1 MSPRSTIGDVLV
13 EATRVLDRVK
23 VADARREAMAIWAAL
38 ARVKPGQLWLQR
50 GEDAPLPVL
59 ARFRAA
65 LERRVRGEPLPYV
78 LGVAGFRTIEVS
90 VDRRVLIP
98 RPETEGLV
106 DRVLA
111 WGAER
116 KDPKERWG
124 TAADVGTGSGCIAL
138 SLAVEGRFDR
148 VIATDSSAD
157 ALEVATG
164 NARRVA
170 PNPPVDLRLGPAL
183 EPLCEEVLDVVVS
196 NPPYLTEG
204 EHALLDPAVKDYEPR
219 EALVS
224 HPDGMKHTI
233 QLLEQSQALL
243 ADGGLLAVE
252 IDSTRADMT
261 LDLARQSGWIGARVE
276 ADLFGRPRYLLATK
290 EF

>member
-1 MSPRSTIGDVLV
+1 
-13 EATRVLDRVK
+13 
-23 VADARREAMAIWAAL
+23 
-38 ARVKPGQLWLQR
+38 
-50 GEDAPLPVL
+50 
-59 ARFRAA
+59 
-65 LERRVRGEPLPYV
+65 
-78 LGVAGFRTIEVS
+78 
-90 VDRRVLIP
+90 
-98 RPETEGLV
+98 
-106 DRVLA
+106 
-111 WGAER
+111 
-116 KDPKERWG
+116 
-124 TAADVGTGSGCIAL
+124 
-138 SLAVEGRFDR
+138 
-148 VIATDSSAD
+148 
-157 ALEVATG
+157 VATG

-170 PNPPVDLRLGPAL
+170 PKPPVDLRLGPAL

-204 EHALLDPAVKDYEPR
+204 EHALLDPAVRDYEPM

-233 QLLEQSQALL
+233 QLLEQSRALL